1 MNEAIFAPGQIRQS
15 IPPGQR
21 DFFIYPAEFGSIAAA
36 ANATV
41 NIAISADSDFYLT
54 ALTLFATLA
63 GAAQTEATQVA
74 PQLLYQIVDTGS
86 GRQLFNSSVPAWSI
100 AGDGKRPFRL
110 IHPRLFKRSTTIN
123 VTATNFSAA
132 ETYSRSWL
140 NFVGFKLYTN

>member
-1 MNEAIFAPGQIRQS
+1 MEPIFAPGAVRQI

-21 DFFIYPAEFGSIAAA
+21 DFFVYPAEFGSIAAA

-41 NIAISADSDFYLT
+41 NINISADSDFYLT

-63 GAAQTEATQVA
+63 GAAQTDASQVA
-74 PQLLYQIVDTGS
+74 PQLLYQITDTGS
-86 GRQLFNSSVPAWSI
+86 GRQLFNGSLPAWSI

-110 IHPRLFKRSTTIN
+110 IHPRLFRRSTTIQ
-123 VTATNFSAA
+123 VVATNFSAA
-132 ETYSRSWL
+132 ETYTRSWL